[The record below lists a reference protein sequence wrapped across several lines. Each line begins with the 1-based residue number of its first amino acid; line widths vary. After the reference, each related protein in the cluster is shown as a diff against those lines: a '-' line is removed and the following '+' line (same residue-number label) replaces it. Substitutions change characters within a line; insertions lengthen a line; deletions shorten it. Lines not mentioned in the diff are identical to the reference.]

1 MHAQS
6 SHGRGAVSNGGV
18 GGVGRVGGGEGGGF
32 NSNFRQ
38 LRPNSGIDCTCWGGG
53 MMVADTVQIYTCSS

>member
-38 LRPNSGIDCTCWGGG
+38 LRPNSGIDLKTGDKSPFIG
-53 MMVADTVQIYTCSS
+53 I